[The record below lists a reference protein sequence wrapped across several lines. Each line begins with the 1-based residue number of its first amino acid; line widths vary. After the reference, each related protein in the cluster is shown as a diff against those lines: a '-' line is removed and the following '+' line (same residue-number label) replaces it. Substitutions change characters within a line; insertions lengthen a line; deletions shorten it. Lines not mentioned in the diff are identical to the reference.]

1 MSSAVSMRTMKR
13 VTSLMFYFCL
23 SGLFLTTAV
32 IAETWLV
39 EGVREFEELRL
50 QQLKTV
56 QSNSSITAFSTDG
69 CSGFQSHNW
78 SIFANTLPGFE
89 KQFGNKPPWES
100 CCVVHDKVYW
110 RGDVVNGYARRLNAD
125 EALKQCII
133 ATGVK
138 MAPQLSRK
146 FSVSED
152 RVKKAFSITAE
163 LMHRAV
169 RLGGLPCSLLPWR
182 WGYGWDNCAFS
193 AIGKTSGRY

>member
-1 MSSAVSMRTMKR
+1 
-13 VTSLMFYFCL
+13 MFYLCL

-69 CSGFQSHNW
+69 CSGFQSQNW

-100 CCVVHDKVYW
+100 CCVAHDKTYW
-110 RGDVVNGYARRLNAD
+110 RGEVLNGYAKRQNAD
-125 EALKQCII
+125 ETLKQCII

-138 MAPQLSRK
+138 MAPQLSHK

-152 RVKKAFSITAE
+152 HINKVFSTTAE

-182 WGYGWDNCAFS
+182 WGYGWNNCAFS
-193 AIGKTSGRY
+193 AISKTSGRY